1 MEIHSLYIVW
11 KKIIHRIGWWQNL
24 QKTPIFDGK
33 NHGFRFRFSLQPIY
47 WLIIYV
53 NNASFFLKAETLFQG
68 ETEIGILP
76 LKWDEHG
83 VKTPGE
89 IAKALALLSALFEQ
103 WKSHRNPW
111 WNIGKSHRNIG
122 KSHFKSFEKG
132 GFFIASLVIITGH
145 IRTPFLGCAAKLV
158 NVFFSLVKP
167 SYLCLSLL
175 KPQFSYHQKT
185 CISPIIEPTFQH
197 FAQNVWF
204 LFSPLVDEPFGS
216 CQVFCGSLQVS
227 DASKRCTA

>member
-1 MEIHSLYIVW
+1 MWITQV
-11 KKIIHRIGWWQNL
+11 
-24 QKTPIFDGK
+24 
-33 NHGFRFRFSLQPIY
+33 
-47 WLIIYV
+47 
-53 NNASFFLKAETLFQG
+53 FFLKAETLFQG

-158 NVFFSLVKP
+158 NVFFFACKTILSMLEP
-167 SYLCLSLL
+167 SQTPIFILSKDMYLSHYWTHFPAFCSECVVFVFPIGWWTVWVVSGLL
-175 KPQFSYHQKT
+175 WLPPSQRRVETLH
-185 CISPIIEPTFQH
+185 CV
-197 FAQNVWF
+197 A
-204 LFSPLVDEPFGS
+204 
-216 CQVFCGSLQVS
+216 
-227 DASKRCTA
+227 